1 MMQSVI
7 ETLKAWQP
15 HPFVDHFTVALILI
29 GIVTDLVASV
39 FSARL
44 WIRYMALTLMIAG
57 AIGAAG
63 SNLTGGW
70 EAERVWDAVNGA
82 GKSVLERHAWW
93 GDVLPWVF
101 GALALWRLGMQFI
114 RFIAAS
120 RPIYLLCAIV
130 AGILIIYQGHLGAE
144 MVYDYGIG
152 TAMLGNSQAATPL
165 PPSAAPSPEATAEPL
180 PAPSLLPSPSPSLTP
195 TPEPSLS
202 TLAPMAPTPMPST
215 SSAPPAIPA
224 PSPTPSIGASGT
236 PVNPSPGESPSPA
249 AKNL

>member
-1 MMQSVI
+1 MQSVI

-93 GDVLPWVF
+93 GDILPWIF
-101 GALALWRLGMQFI
+101 GALALWRLCMQFI
-114 RFIAAS
+114 RFVAVS
-120 RPIYLLCAIV
+120 RPIYLLCAVV

-152 TAMLGNSQAATPL
+152 TAMLENSQTATPS
-165 PPSAAPSPEATAEPL
+165 PPSAIPSPEATAEPPAVPSPEATAEPL
-180 PAPSLLPSPSPSLTP
+180 PAPSLPPLPSPSLTP
-195 TPEPSLS
+195 TPEPSPS
-202 TLAPMAPTPMPST
+202 ALAPMT
-215 SSAPPAIPA
+215 
-224 PSPTPSIGASGT
+224 PTPSNS
-236 PVNPSPGESPSPA
+236 A
-249 AKNL
+249 A